1 MRTSSKTHPRWKATR
16 PTGPETAIAETMFL
30 GLRLLEGMTLSD
42 FQQRHDIDLL
52 EVYGTEVD
60 DLVAK
65 GLLGFDGECLKLTGK
80 GLLLSNQVFLRFID

>member
-1 MRTSSKTHPRWKATR
+1 MPRQAGVLVNEDLLQDT
-16 PTGPETAIAETMFL
+16 PTLEGYEATGPEIAIAETMFL

-65 GLLGFDGECLKLTGK
+65 GLLGF
-80 GLLLSNQVFLRFID
+80 